1 MPKLN
6 FLVQGPFW
14 PPLSPWDG
22 QDGPTG
28 IQNSST
34 QCIWVVRIH
43 ITRLGPLTDLYGTPG
58 PVLAPKDPFEGPR
71 GTWRARRVQIWSQ
84 LAPNGLTGLELW
96 LPDTLTWYLASSGP
110 PGPPKGLVLVPK
122 DPFEGPRGTWRA
134 RRVQIWS
141 GLPLIGLTGLESWLP
156 DTLTWYLASSGPPG
170 PPKGPVLAPNGA
182 KIQNFRKPIV

>member
-22 QDGPTG
+22 RDGPTG

-84 LAPNGLTGLELW
+84 LAP
-96 LPDTLTWYLASSGP
+96 
-110 PGPPKGLVLVPK
+110 
-122 DPFEGPRGTWRA
+122 
-134 RRVQIWS
+134 
-141 GLPLIGLTGLESWLP
+141 IGLTGLESWLP
-156 DTLTWYLASSGPPG
+156 DTLTWCPSRANFDRSHDKVCEKFQFWPHFGPPG
-170 PPKGPVLAPNGA
+170 PPKGPVWPQKGP
-182 KIQNFRKPIV
+182 KWGQS